1 MPRSINPAAHVTA
14 SVHEDGV
21 VFLDTVTGRLLSA
34 NRVGAEI
41 WRGVV
46 RGHDLEA
53 IAAAIVDG
61 YGIAHA
67 TALADSARFLAEL
80 ESHGLVAE
88 RSTR

>member
-1 MPRSINPAAHVTA
+1 MWCSLTPSRADCFQPIA
-14 SVHEDGV
+14 S
-21 VFLDTVTGRLLSA
+21 
-34 NRVGAEI
+34 GAEI
-41 WRGVV
+41 WRGVA